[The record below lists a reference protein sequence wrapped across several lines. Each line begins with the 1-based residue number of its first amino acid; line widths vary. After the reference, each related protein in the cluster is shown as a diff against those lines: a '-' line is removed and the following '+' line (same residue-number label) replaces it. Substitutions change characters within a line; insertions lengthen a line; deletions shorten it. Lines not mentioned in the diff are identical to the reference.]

1 MELEDVKLGLAVIL
15 VSIVLLIVSTA
26 RGVLIDI
33 LIAVMGII
41 VGLIMVI
48 GYGFQRVTFP
58 TLCNRYT
65 RILATIV

>member
-48 GYGFQRVTFP
+48 GYVITE
-58 TLCNRYT
+58 NDK
-65 RILATIV
+65 IISKISK

>member
-15 VSIVLLIVSTA
+15 VSIVLLIVSAA

-48 GYGFQRVTFP
+48 GYVITE
-58 TLCNRYT
+58 NDK
-65 RILATIV
+65 IISKISK